1 MSMYFSDY
9 GRLVFLSRSDYLSG
23 EWEYVCSSVSYD
35 DDREYD
41 IVRNYD
47 GSDWRYTS
55 IQNNPERDFFF
66 NDNYTQAK
74 MSIAKHL
81 SIKILNFICQ
91 IYTQIAITDY

>member
-9 GRLVFLSRSDYLSG
+9 GRLAFLSRSDYFRG

-35 DDREYD
+35 DNEEYD

-55 IQNNPERDFFF
+55 I
-66 NDNYTQAK
+66 
-74 MSIAKHL
+74 
-81 SIKILNFICQ
+81 
-91 IYTQIAITDY
+91 

>member
-1 MSMYFSDY
+1 MSMYFGDY
-9 GRLVFLSRSDYLSG
+9 GRLVFLSRSDYFRG

-35 DDREYD
+35 DDKEYD

-66 NDNYTQAK
+66 NNNYTQENC
-74 MSIAKHL
+74 IITIL
-81 SIKILNFICQ
+81 SIIF
-91 IYTQIAITDY
+91 

>member
-1 MSMYFSDY
+1 MSMYFGDY
-9 GRLVFLSRSDYLSG
+9 GRLAFLSRSDYFRG

-35 DDREYD
+35 DDKEYD

-66 NDNYTQAK
+66 NNNYTQRHSVRAVTEYN
-74 MSIAKHL
+74 SNIILLIRL
-81 SIKILNFICQ
+81 SIIM
-91 IYTQIAITDY
+91 